1 MTAEALETLFRETL
15 AAAPL
20 IAILRGIRPNEVEA
34 IGAALVESGIRLIEV
49 PLNSPDPFNSVAR
62 LVKRF
67 GDVALIGAGT
77 VIQPDDVLE
86 LADIGASMVISPHTD
101 RAVIEATR
109 RAGLVSLPGIATP
122 SEAFGA
128 IAAGAHA
135 LKLFPME
142 MIGVAGMK
150 AMKAVLPP
158 DMPLIAV
165 GGIGPATIAGFRDA
179 GCAGFGLG
187 SSLYKPG
194 TTPAAIRAAAE
205 ACLAA
210 LDGG

>member
-1 MTAEALETLFRETL
+1 MTAEALEALFRETL
-15 AAAPL
+15 AKAPL

-49 PLNSPDPFNSVAR
+49 PLNSPDPFSSIAR

-67 GDVALIGAGT
+67 GDAALVGAGT
-77 VIQPDDVLE
+77 VTQPDDVLE
-86 LADIGASMVISPHTD
+86 LADIGASLVISPHAD

-109 RAGLVSLPGIATP
+109 RAGLISLPGIATP
-122 SEAFGA
+122 TEAFGA

-142 MIGVAGMK
+142 MIGIGGMK

-165 GGIGPATIAGFRDA
+165 GGVGPSSIGSFRDA

-187 SSLYKPG
+187 SSLYRPG
-194 TTPAAIRAAAE
+194 MNAGAVRTAAE

-210 LDGG
+210 LAER

>member
-1 MTAEALETLFRETL
+1 MTADALEALFRETL
-15 AAAPL
+15 AEAPL
-20 IAILRGIRPNEVEA
+20 IAILRGIRPSEVEA
-34 IGAALVESGIRLIEV
+34 IGAVLVESGIRLIEV
-49 PLNSPDPFNSVAR
+49 PLNSPDPFNSIAR
-62 LVKRF
+62 LVNRF
-67 GDVALIGAGT
+67 GDAALIGAGT
-77 VIQPDDVLE
+77 VTQPDDVLE
-86 LADIGASMVISPHTD
+86 LADIGASLVISPHAD

-122 SEAFGA
+122 TEAFSA

-142 MIGVAGMK
+142 MIGVAGLK

-158 DMPLIAV
+158 GMPLIAV
-165 GGIGPATIAGFRDA
+165 GGVGPANIAEFRAA

-194 TTPAAIRAAAE
+194 MSPGTVREAARD
-205 ACLAA
+205 CLAA
-210 LDGG
+210 LDGS

>member
-1 MTAEALETLFRETL
+1 MTGQALERLFRETL
-15 AAAPL
+15 KESPF
-20 IAILRGIRPNEVEA
+20 IAVLEGIRPSEVEA
-34 IGAALVESGIRLIEV
+34 IGAVLVESGIRLIEV
-49 PLNSPDPFNSVAR
+49 PLNSPDPFNSIAR

-67 GDVALIGAGT
+67 GDAALIGAGT
-77 VIQPDDVLE
+77 VTQPDDVLE
-86 LADIGASMVISPHTD
+86 LADIGASLVISPHAD

-109 RAGLVSLPGIATP
+109 KAGLVSLPGIATP
-122 SEAFGA
+122 TEAFSA

-142 MIGVAGMK
+142 MIGVAGLK

-165 GGIGPATIAGFRDA
+165 GGVGTANIAEFRAA

-194 TTPAAIRAAAE
+194 MNPGTVREVAR

-210 LDGG
+210 LDGS

>member
-1 MTAEALETLFRETL
+1 MTAEALESLFRETL
-15 AAAPL
+15 AAVPL
-20 IAILRGIRPNEVEA
+20 VAILRGIRPEEVEV

-49 PLNSPDPFNSVAR
+49 PLNSPDPFNSISR

-67 GDVALIGAGT
+67 GEAALIGAGT

-86 LADIGASMVISPHTD
+86 LAEIGAGLVISPHTD
-101 RAVIEATR
+101 CAVIEATR
-109 RAGLVSLPGIATP
+109 RAGLISLPGIATP
-122 SEAFGA
+122 SEAFDA

-142 MIGVAGMK
+142 MIGIGGMK

-165 GGIGPATIAGFRDA
+165 GGVGAANLASLRNA

-194 TTPAAIRAAAE
+194 MNAGAVRAAAE
-205 ACLAA
+205 ACLAVLA
-210 LDGG
+210 EG